1 VDDNEIS
8 IEIEKMMLE
17 SCGLTVLTAESGTK
31 AVELAENQDFFMI
44 FMDIHMPE
52 MDGYEA
58 SRLIR
63 ETNKSVPII
72 ALTADSISEAET
84 RFAESGIVGYLSKP
98 LQMDELQ
105 ELLQNYININ
115 PVSEN
120 EQSDRYFDYDA
131 LSAVLNDE
139 KAVQRLLTQFIS
151 AHGNDCENLRK
162 NVISENYISA
172 REILH
177 NIIGISGNLFCK
189 KLYSISCRLSS
200 ELKKEYSDS
209 FDTFEEVWDKTIIE
223 IESCIKKVTENPET
237 VVKKQFPEIWKE
249 FFSLCT
255 EFDISAV
262 DVFTENKEIFMNNM
276 EKSVFEQLETAV
288 MNYDFL
294 RISENMEGFNV

>member
-1 VDDNEIS
+1 
-8 IEIEKMMLE
+8 MMLE
-17 SCGLTVLTAESGTK
+17 SCGLDVVTAENGAE
-31 AVELAENQDFFMI
+31 AVEKAENQDFFII

-84 RFAESGIVGYLSKP
+84 KFAESGIDGYLSKP
-98 LQMDELQ
+98 LQTDELH
-105 ELLQNYININ
+105 EILQNYINIK

-120 EQSDRYFDYDA
+120 EHTDRYFDYDA
-131 LSAVLNDE
+131 LSSVLNDE
-139 KAVQRLLTQFIS
+139 KAVQRLLKQFIS

-162 NVISENYISA
+162 DVISENYISA
-172 REILH
+172 RKILH

-189 KLYSISCRLSS
+189 KLYAISCRLSS

-223 IESCIKKVTENPET
+223 IESCIKKTVKNPDT
-237 VVKKQFPEIWKE
+237 PVKKQFPEIWNE

-262 DVFTENKEIFMNNM
+262 DIFAENITFFSDNM
-276 EKSVFEQLETAV
+276 EKNIFEQLRKAV

-294 RISENMEGFNV
+294 WISENMEGFNV

>member
-1 VDDNEIS
+1 
-8 IEIEKMMLE
+8 MLE
-17 SCGLTVLTAESGTK
+17 SCGLDVVTAENGAE
-31 AVELAENQDFFMI
+31 AVEKAENQDFFII

-84 RFAESGIVGYLSKP
+84 KFAESGIDGYLSKP
-98 LQMDELQ
+98 LQTDELH
-105 ELLQNYININ
+105 EILQNYINIK

-120 EQSDRYFDYDA
+120 EHTDRYFDYDA
-131 LSAVLNDE
+131 LSSVLNDE
-139 KAVQRLLTQFIS
+139 KAVQRLLKQFIS

-162 NVISENYISA
+162 DVISENYISA

-189 KLYSISCRLSS
+189 KLYAISCRLSS

-223 IESCIKKVTENPET
+223 IESCIKKTVKNPDT
-237 VVKKQFPEIWKE
+237 PVKKQFPEIWNE

-262 DVFTENKEIFMNNM
+262 DIFAENITFFSDNM
-276 EKSVFEQLETAV
+276 EKNIFEQLRKAV

-294 RISENMEGFNV
+294 WISENMEGFNV

>member
-1 VDDNEIS
+1 
-8 IEIEKMMLE
+8 MMLE
-17 SCGLTVLTAESGTK
+17 SCGLTVLTAESGAK
-31 AVELAENQDFFMI
+31 AVKLAENQDFFMI

-58 SRLIR
+58 SRLIH

-131 LSAVLNDE
+131 LSAVLNDD
-139 KAVQRLLTQFIS
+139 KAVQRLLKQFIS
-151 AHGNDCENLRK
+151 AHGDDCEHLRK

-200 ELKKEYSDS
+200 ELKKDYSDS
-209 FDTFEEVWDKTIIE
+209 FDTFEEVWDKTVLE
-223 IESCIKKVTENPET
+223 IELCIKKVTESPEFS
-237 VVKKQFPEIWKE
+237 VKKQFPEIWKE

-294 RISENMEGFNV
+294 WISENMEGFNV

>member
-1 VDDNEIS
+1 
-8 IEIEKMMLE
+8 MMLE
-17 SCGLTVLTAESGTK
+17 SCGLTVMTAGSGAE
-31 AVELAENQDFFMI
+31 AVEMAENQDFFMI

-72 ALTADSISEAET
+72 ALTADSISEAEK

-98 LQMDELQ
+98 LQTDELH
-105 ELLQNYININ
+105 EILQNYINIK

-120 EQSDRYFDYDA
+120 EHTDRYFDYDA
-131 LSAVLNDE
+131 LSSVLNDE
-139 KAVQRLLTQFIS
+139 KAVQRLLKQFIS

-162 NVISENYISA
+162 DVISENYISA

-189 KLYSISCRLSS
+189 KLYAISCRLSS

-223 IESCIKKVTENPET
+223 IESCIKKTVKNPDT
-237 VVKKQFPEIWKE
+237 PVKKQFPEIWNE

-262 DVFTENKEIFMNNM
+262 DIFAENITFFSDNM
-276 EKSVFEQLETAV
+276 EKNIFEQLRKAV

-294 RISENMEGFNV
+294 WISENMEGFNV

>member
-1 VDDNEIS
+1 
-8 IEIEKMMLE
+8 M
-17 SCGLTVLTAESGTK
+17 TAGSGAE
-31 AVELAENQDFFMI
+31 AVEMAENQDFFMI

-72 ALTADSISEAET
+72 ALTADSISEAEK
-84 RFAESGIVGYLSKP
+84 RFAESGIAGYLSKP
-98 LQMDELQ
+98 LQTDELQ
-105 ELLQNYININ
+105 ELLQNYINIS

-120 EQSDRYFDYDA
+120 KQSERYFDYDA
-131 LSAVLNDE
+131 LSAVLNDD
-139 KAVQRLLTQFIS
+139 KAVQRLLKQFIS

-209 FDTFEEVWDKTIIE
+209 FDTFEEVWDKTLLE
-223 IESCIKKVTENPET
+223 IESCIKKVTEGHEFS
-237 VVKKQFPEIWKE
+237 VKKRFPEIWNE

-255 EFDISAV
+255 EFDISSV

-294 RISENMEGFNV
+294 WISENMEGYYV

>member
-1 VDDNEIS
+1 
-8 IEIEKMMLE
+8 MLE
-17 SCGLTVLTAESGTK
+17 SCGLDVVTAENGAE
-31 AVELAENQDFFMI
+31 AVEKAENQDFFII

-84 RFAESGIVGYLSKP
+84 KFAESGIDGYLSKP
-98 LQMDELQ
+98 LQTDELH
-105 ELLQNYININ
+105 EILQNYINIK

-120 EQSDRYFDYDA
+120 EHTDRYFDYDA
-131 LSAVLNDE
+131 LSSVLNDE
-139 KAVQRLLTQFIS
+139 KAVQRLLKQFIS

-162 NVISENYISA
+162 DVISENYISA

-189 KLYSISCRLSS
+189 KLYAISCRLSS

-223 IESCIKKVTENPET
+223 IESCIKKTVKNPDT
-237 VVKKQFPEIWKE
+237 PVKNSFRKYGTN
-249 FFSLCT
+249 FFHSVRNL
-255 EFDISAV
+255 
-262 DVFTENKEIFMNNM
+262 IFR
-276 EKSVFEQLETAV
+276 QLI
-288 MNYDFL
+288 YSQK
-294 RISENMEGFNV
+294 I

>member
-1 VDDNEIS
+1 
-8 IEIEKMMLE
+8 MMIE
-17 SCGLTVLTAESGTK
+17 SCGLEVFTAGSGAE
-31 AVELAENQDFFMI
+31 AVEMAENQDFFMI
-44 FMDIHMPE
+44 FMDIHMPG
-52 MDGYEA
+52 MDGYET
-58 SRLIR
+58 SKRIH

-72 ALTADSISEAET
+72 ALTADSISEAEI
-84 RFAESGIVGYLSKP
+84 RFSESGIEGYLSKP
-98 LQMDELQ
+98 LQMNELQ

-120 EQSDRYFDYDA
+120 QKTDRYFDYDA
-131 LSAVLNDE
+131 LSAVFNDD

-209 FDTFEEVWDKTIIE
+209 FDTFEEVWDKTLIE
-223 IESCIKKVTENPET
+223 IESCIKNVIENSEIS
-237 VVKKQFPEIWKE
+237 VEKQFSEIWNE

-262 DVFTENKEIFMNNM
+262 DVFTENNRIFMDNM
-276 EKSVFEQLETAV
+276 EKTVFEQLQTAV

-294 RISENMEGFNV
+294 WISENMEGFNV

>member
-1 VDDNEIS
+1 
-8 IEIEKMMLE
+8 MMLE
-17 SCGLTVLTAESGTK
+17 SCGLDVVTAENGAE
-31 AVELAENQDFFMI
+31 AVEKAENQDFFII

-84 RFAESGIVGYLSKP
+84 KFAESGIDGYLSKP
-98 LQMDELQ
+98 LQTDELH
-105 ELLQNYININ
+105 EILQNYINIK

-120 EQSDRYFDYDA
+120 EHTDRYFDYDA
-131 LSAVLNDE
+131 LSSVLNDE
-139 KAVQRLLTQFIS
+139 KAVQRLLKQFIS

-162 NVISENYISA
+162 DVISENYISA

-189 KLYSISCRLSS
+189 KLYAISCRLSS

-223 IESCIKKVTENPET
+223 IESCIKKTVKNPDT
-237 VVKKQFPEIWKE
+237 PVKKQFPEIWNE

-262 DVFTENKEIFMNNM
+262 DIFAENITFFSDNM
-276 EKSVFEQLETAV
+276 EKNIFEQLRRAV

-294 RISENMEGFNV
+294 WISENMEGFNV

>member
-1 VDDNEIS
+1 
-8 IEIEKMMLE
+8 MLE
-17 SCGLTVLTAESGTK
+17 SCGLDVVTAENGAE
-31 AVELAENQDFFMI
+31 AVEKAENQDFFII

-84 RFAESGIVGYLSKP
+84 KFAESGIDGYLSKP
-98 LQMDELQ
+98 LQTDELH
-105 ELLQNYININ
+105 EILQNYINIK

-120 EQSDRYFDYDA
+120 EHTDRYFDYDA
-131 LSAVLNDE
+131 LSSVLNDE
-139 KAVQRLLTQFIS
+139 KAVQRLLKQFIS

-162 NVISENYISA
+162 DVISENYISA

-189 KLYSISCRLSS
+189 KLYAISCRLSS

-223 IESCIKKVTENPET
+223 IESCIKKTVKNPDT
-237 VVKKQFPEIWKE
+237 PVKKQFPEIWNE

-262 DVFTENKEIFMNNM
+262 DIFAENITLFSDNM
-276 EKSVFEQLETAV
+276 EKNIFEQLRKAV

-294 RISENMEGFNV
+294 WISENMEGFNV

>member
-1 VDDNEIS
+1 
-8 IEIEKMMLE
+8 MLE
-17 SCGLTVLTAESGTK
+17 SCGLDVVTAENGAE
-31 AVELAENQDFFMI
+31 AVEKAENQDFFII

-84 RFAESGIVGYLSKP
+84 KFAESGIDGYLSKP
-98 LQMDELQ
+98 LQTDELH
-105 ELLQNYININ
+105 EILQNYINIK

-120 EQSDRYFDYDA
+120 EHTDRYFDYDA
-131 LSAVLNDE
+131 LSSVLNDE
-139 KAVQRLLTQFIS
+139 KAVQRLLKQFIS

-162 NVISENYISA
+162 DVISENYISA

-189 KLYSISCRLSS
+189 KLYAISCRLSS

-223 IESCIKKVTENPET
+223 IESCIKKTVKNPDT
-237 VVKKQFPEIWKE
+237 PVKKQFPEIWNE

-262 DVFTENKEIFMNNM
+262 DIFAENITFFSDNM
-276 EKSVFEQLETAV
+276 KKNIFEQLRRAV

-294 RISENMEGFNV
+294 WISENMEGFNV

>member
-1 VDDNEIS
+1 
-8 IEIEKMMLE
+8 MLE
-17 SCGLTVLTAESGTK
+17 SCGLTVLTAESGAK
-31 AVELAENQDFFMI
+31 AVKLAENQDFFMI

-58 SRLIR
+58 SRLIH

-131 LSAVLNDE
+131 LSAVLNDD
-139 KAVQRLLTQFIS
+139 KAVQRLLKQFIS
-151 AHGNDCENLRK
+151 AHGDDCEHLRK

-200 ELKKEYSDS
+200 ELKKDYSDS
-209 FDTFEEVWDKTIIE
+209 FDTFEEVWDKTVLE
-223 IESCIKKVTENPET
+223 IELCIKKVTESPEFS
-237 VVKKQFPEIWKE
+237 VKKQFPEIWKE

-294 RISENMEGFNV
+294 WISENMEGFNV

>member
-1 VDDNEIS
+1 
-8 IEIEKMMLE
+8 MMLE
-17 SCGLTVLTAESGTK
+17 SCGLDVVTAENGAE
-31 AVELAENQDFFMI
+31 AVEKAENQDFFII

-84 RFAESGIVGYLSKP
+84 KFAESGIDGYLSKP
-98 LQMDELQ
+98 LQTDELH
-105 ELLQNYININ
+105 EILQNYINIK

-120 EQSDRYFDYDA
+120 EHTDRYFDYDA
-131 LSAVLNDE
+131 LSSVLNDE
-139 KAVQRLLTQFIS
+139 KAVQRLLKQFIS

-162 NVISENYISA
+162 DVISENYISA

-189 KLYSISCRLSS
+189 KLYAISCRLSS

-223 IESCIKKVTENPET
+223 IESCIKKTVKNPDT
-237 VVKKQFPEIWKE
+237 PVKKQFPEIWNE

-262 DVFTENKEIFMNNM
+262 DIFAENITFFSDNM
-276 EKSVFEQLETAV
+276 EKNIFEQLRKAV

-294 RISENMEGFNV
+294 WISENMEGFNV

>member
-1 VDDNEIS
+1 
-8 IEIEKMMLE
+8 MMLE
-17 SCGLTVLTAESGTK
+17 SCGLEVLTATSGAE
-31 AVELAENQDFFMI
+31 AVEMAENQDFFMI

-63 ETNKSVPII
+63 KTNKSVPVI
-72 ALTADSISEAET
+72 ALTADSISEVENK
-84 RFAESGIVGYLSKP
+84 FAESGINGYLSKP
-98 LQMDELQ
+98 LQTDELQ

-115 PVSEN
+115 PISEN
-120 EQSDRYFDYDA
+120 ERSDRYFDYDA
-131 LSAVLNDE
+131 LSAVFHDD

-151 AHGNDCENLRK
+151 VHGDDCENLRQ
-162 NVISENYISA
+162 NVISENYIFA

-209 FDTFEEVWDKTIIE
+209 FDTFEEVWDKTVSE
-223 IESCIKKVTENPET
+223 IESCIKKETESPE
-237 VVKKQFPEIWKE
+237 VPVKKKFPEIWNE
-249 FFSLCT
+249 FFSLCS

-262 DVFTENKEIFMNNM
+262 DLFTENHRLFMDNM
-276 EKSVFEQLETAV
+276 EKSLFEHLETAV

-294 RISENMEGFNV
+294 WISENMEGFNV

>member
-1 VDDNEIS
+1 
-8 IEIEKMMLE
+8 MLE
-17 SCGLTVLTAESGTK
+17 SCGLDVVTAESGAE
-31 AVELAENQDFFMI
+31 AVEKAENQDFFII

-84 RFAESGIVGYLSKP
+84 KFAESGIDGYLSKP
-98 LQMDELQ
+98 LQTDELH
-105 ELLQNYININ
+105 EILQNYINIK

-120 EQSDRYFDYDA
+120 EHTDRYFDYDA
-131 LSAVLNDE
+131 LSSVLNDE
-139 KAVQRLLTQFIS
+139 KAVWRLLKQFIS

-162 NVISENYISA
+162 DVISENYISA

-189 KLYSISCRLSS
+189 KLYAISCRLSS

-223 IESCIKKVTENPET
+223 IESCIKKTVKNPYT
-237 VVKKQFPEIWKE
+237 PVKKQFSEIWNE

-262 DVFTENKEIFMNNM
+262 DIFAENITFFSDNM
-276 EKSVFEQLETAV
+276 EKNTFEQLRTAV

-294 RISENMEGFNV
+294 WISENMEGFNV

>member
-1 VDDNEIS
+1 
-8 IEIEKMMLE
+8 MMLE
-17 SCGLTVLTAESGTK
+17 SCGLDVVTAENGAE
-31 AVELAENQDFFMI
+31 AVEKAENQDFFII

-84 RFAESGIVGYLSKP
+84 KFAESGIDGYLSKP
-98 LQMDELQ
+98 LQTDELH
-105 ELLQNYININ
+105 EILQNYINIK

-120 EQSDRYFDYDA
+120 EHTDRYFDYDA
-131 LSAVLNDE
+131 LSSVLNDE
-139 KAVQRLLTQFIS
+139 KAVQRLLKQFIS

-162 NVISENYISA
+162 DVISENYISA

-189 KLYSISCRLSS
+189 KLYAISCRLSS

-223 IESCIKKVTENPET
+223 IESCIKKTVKNPDT
-237 VVKKQFPEIWKE
+237 PVKKQFPEIWNE

-262 DVFTENKEIFMNNM
+262 DIFAENITFFSDNM
-276 EKSVFEQLETAV
+276 KKNIFEQLRKAV

-294 RISENMEGFNV
+294 WISENMEGFNV

>member
-1 VDDNEIS
+1 
-8 IEIEKMMLE
+8 
-17 SCGLTVLTAESGTK
+17 
-31 AVELAENQDFFMI
+31 
-44 FMDIHMPE
+44 MPE

-84 RFAESGIVGYLSKP
+84 KFAESGIDGYLSKP
-98 LQMDELQ
+98 LQTDELH
-105 ELLQNYININ
+105 EILQNYINIK

-120 EQSDRYFDYDA
+120 EHTDRYFDYDA
-131 LSAVLNDE
+131 LSSVLNDE
-139 KAVQRLLTQFIS
+139 KAVQRLLKQFIS

-162 NVISENYISA
+162 DVISENYISA

-189 KLYSISCRLSS
+189 KLYAISCRLSS

-223 IESCIKKVTENPET
+223 IESCIKKTVKNPDT
-237 VVKKQFPEIWKE
+237 PVKKQFPEIWNE

-262 DVFTENKEIFMNNM
+262 DIFAENITFFSDNM
-276 EKSVFEQLETAV
+276 EKNIFEQLRKAV

-294 RISENMEGFNV
+294 WISENMEGFNV

>member
-1 VDDNEIS
+1 
-8 IEIEKMMLE
+8 MMLE
-17 SCGLTVLTAESGTK
+17 SCGLDVFTAGNGEE
-31 AVELAENQDFFMI
+31 AVKMAENQDFFMI
-44 FMDIHMPE
+44 FMDIHMPG
-52 MDGYEA
+52 MDGYET
-58 SRLIR
+58 SKRIH

-84 RFAESGIVGYLSKP
+84 RFSESGIEGYLSKP
-98 LQMDELQ
+98 LQMNELQ

-120 EQSDRYFDYDA
+120 QKTDRYFDYDA
-131 LSAVLNDE
+131 LSAVFNDD

-209 FDTFEEVWDKTIIE
+209 FDTFEEVWDKTLIE
-223 IESCIKKVTENPET
+223 IESCIKNVIENSEIS
-237 VVKKQFPEIWKE
+237 VEKQFSEIWNE

-262 DVFTENKEIFMNNM
+262 DVFTENNRIFIDNM
-276 EKSVFEQLETAV
+276 EKTVFEQLQTAV

-294 RISENMEGFNV
+294 WISENMEGFNV